1 MSQNFEIH
9 TLIEQHT
16 HPGWTISQAPTL
28 PAAKPN
34 FYLHLDLQMG
44 PIFITIGHSLVDKSY
59 SPKNFAKETA

>member
-1 MSQNFEIH
+1 MSHNFEIH
-9 TLIEQHT
+9 ALIEQHT
-16 HPGWTISQAPTL
+16 HSGWNIAQTFSL

-44 PIFITIGHSLVDKSY
+44 PIFITIGHSLVDKGY